1 MALLLA
7 AIGLY
12 GVMSYTVSQ
21 SKRELGLRWR
31 WAQAVANILRIVMS
45 QGLTL
50 TAGGIILGGI
60 ASLGLTRA
68 IGDLLYKVSPR
79 DPLTFVGAFA
89 VMAIAAFAACVFPA
103 WRAMRVDPASVLRAE

>member
-12 GVMSYTVSQ
+12 GVMSYAVSQ
-21 SKRELGLRWR
+21 SKREIGLR
-31 WAQAVANILRIVMS
+31 VALGASGTNILRIVMS
-45 QGLTL
+45 QGLML
-50 TAGGIILGGI
+50 TAGGIILGAI
-60 ASLGLTRA
+60 ASLGLTGL

-79 DPLTFVGAFA
+79 DPLTFVAAFA
-89 VMAIAAFAACVFPA
+89 VMAIAATAACVFPA